1 MAEFEGQ
8 EITGFQVA
16 IPAVKLEA
24 DESYQR
30 GTYLDLHVQV
40 RVRSARFEETKSGDL
55 EKVHVMA
62 IESVAI
68 AGVITPQQHLAL
80 VEAAEAAAQGDTQG
94 DLPNCPEH
102 PQFFIASG
110 GVCPECSWNP
120 EADKG
125 GSKKEPLATV
135 GF

>member
-40 RVRSARFEETKSGDL
+40 RVRSARFEETKAGDL

-62 IESVAI
+62 IESVSI
-68 AGVITPQQHLAL
+68 AGVTTPQQHLAL
-80 VEAAEAAAQGDTQG
+80 VEAAEAAAQGEDDAQ
-94 DLPNCPEH
+94 
-102 PQFFIASG
+102 
-110 GVCPECSWNP
+110 P
-120 EADKG
+120 EAAAES
-125 GSKKEPLATV
+125 GSQKEPLATV

>member
-62 IESVAI
+62 IENVSI
-68 AGVITPQQHLAL
+68 ANVTTPAQHLAL
-80 VEAAEAAAQGDTQG
+80 VEAAEAAAQAEE
-94 DLPNCPEH
+94 PVAKEPVAKSNEEEE
-102 PQFFIASG
+102 SG
-110 GVCPECSWNP
+110 SQ
-120 EADKG
+120 
-125 GSKKEPLATV
+125 KEPLVPV